1 VKSHLTF
8 DHFGHQPVEGAAAS
22 RQLLE
27 YVCAFGLLAESAL
40 QGIDLAADFANAEEE
55 FVTVFFGVRHLSNTI
70 LEYSFK
76 QNCLSYWHFH
86 SHEFK
91 APIACQAASKYDV
104 EGDISG
110 VHTTRWTA
118 LRLLA
123 VLVAVAVLSFG
134 LQAAGHWHSR
144 TFEDQH
150 CRVCHFA
157 HSVAVDFSHG
167 NALPLPEVVNRLAVN
182 PSFEPA
188 LEVVVHRLSSRGPP
202 SA

>member
-1 VKSHLTF
+1 MATCYRS
-8 DHFGHQPVEGAAAS
+8 D
-22 RQLLE
+22 
-27 YVCAFGLLAESAL
+27 
-40 QGIDLAADFANAEEE
+40 
-55 FVTVFFGVRHLSNTI
+55 GVPLRCGPDEISMLNRATI
-70 LEYSFK
+70 AG
-76 QNCLSYWHFH
+76 W
-86 SHEFK
+86 
-91 APIACQAASKYDV
+91 AASKYDAKERSV
-104 EGDISG
+104 RVHIS
-110 VHTTRWTA
+110 RRA
-118 LRLLA
+118 AQRLLA

-157 HSVAVDFSHG
+157 HSVTVDFSHG
-167 NALPLPEVVNRLAVN
+167 NALPVPEVVNRLAVK

>member
-1 VKSHLTF
+1 MATCCRS
-8 DHFGHQPVEGAAAS
+8 D
-22 RQLLE
+22 
-27 YVCAFGLLAESAL
+27 
-40 QGIDLAADFANAEEE
+40 
-55 FVTVFFGVRHLSNTI
+55 GVRLRSHPDEISMQNRATI
-70 LEYSFK
+70 AG
-76 QNCLSYWHFH
+76 W
-86 SHEFK
+86 
-91 APIACQAASKYDV
+91 PASKYDARGRSLEV
-104 EGDISG
+104 HIS
-110 VHTTRWTA
+110 RRTA
-118 LRLLA
+118 HRLLA

-157 HSVAVDFSHG
+157 HSVTVDFSHG

-182 PSFEPA
+182 LSFEPA

>member
-1 VKSHLTF
+1 VHISRR
-8 DHFGHQPVEGAAAS
+8 AA
-22 RQLLE
+22 Q
-27 YVCAFGLLAESAL
+27 
-40 QGIDLAADFANAEEE
+40 
-55 FVTVFFGVRHLSNTI
+55 
-70 LEYSFK
+70 
-76 QNCLSYWHFH
+76 
-86 SHEFK
+86 
-91 APIACQAASKYDV
+91 
-104 EGDISG
+104 
-110 VHTTRWTA
+110 
-118 LRLLA
+118 RLLA

-157 HSVAVDFSHG
+157 HSVTVDFSHG
-167 NALPLPEVVNRLAVN
+167 NALPVPEVVNRLAVK

>member
-1 VKSHLTF
+1 MQNS
-8 DHFGHQPVEGAAAS
+8 
-22 RQLLE
+22 
-27 YVCAFGLLAESAL
+27 
-40 QGIDLAADFANAEEE
+40 
-55 FVTVFFGVRHLSNTI
+55 VT
-70 LEYSFK
+70 
-76 QNCLSYWHFH
+76 
-86 SHEFK
+86 
-91 APIACQAASKYDV
+91 IAGWLASKYDAKERSV
-104 EGDISG
+104 G
-110 VHTTRWTA
+110 VHISRRTA
-118 LRLLA
+118 HRLLA

-157 HSVAVDFSHG
+157 HSVTVDFSHG

-182 PSFEPA
+182 LSFEPA